1 MIRATA
7 PRTNGAAGPSGIDAG
22 GWRRLCTSFKSASSD
37 LCHSL
42 AATARRLCTS
52 LVDPKS
58 VAPLL
63 ACRLLAL
70 DKNPGVRP
78 IAVGEIARRII
89 AKAVLSIIRGDI
101 QDVAGTLQLCAG
113 QISGTEAAVHAVRE
127 SFLRED
133 TEAVLLVDASNAFN
147 TLNRQTALHNIRRLC
162 PSLSSILINCYRQST
177 ELFVDGDVLFS
188 EEGTT
193 QGDPLAMPMYAVDT
207 VPLIKRLN
215 SQVCQV
221 WYADDAT
228 ASGTIEDLRDWWD
241 QISKDGPAFGYHANA
256 SKTWLVTKPSFL
268 TKATAVFSNTDVKV
282 TSEGRPHLGA
292 ALGTREY
299 TENYVRTKVTEWSEE
314 LVTLAIIAKTQ
325 PHSAHAAFTHG
336 MTSKW
341 LYLSRVTTDISQL
354 LRPLE
359 EIIRIQLVSLKV
371 TEPLK
376 DAILEYAPEYTY
388 EILCDQL
395 TAKADVHTSRR
406 ETSTAEANR
415 VKQALHDNLQRAM
428 DLATEK
434 GASSWLT
441 SLPIDEFGFALHKG
455 AFHDALALRYG
466 WQPARTPS
474 NCTCGTKF
482 TIEHSLSCPRGG
494 FPTIRHNEIRDVT
507 VNLLSEVCHDV
518 RIEPDLQPL
527 TGEVMSGASAI
538 TEDGARLDIA
548 ANGFWSGRFEK
559 TFMDVRVFNR
569 HAPSNKQTTLTSC
582 YRKHERLK
590 KRAYEQRVRE
600 TEHATFTPL
609 VLSGTGG
616 MGMEA
621 TIFYKR
627 LASFLAMKWDQ
638 PYSTTVA

>member
-1 MIRATA
+1 M
-7 PRTNGAAGPSGIDAG
+7 
-22 GWRRLCTSFKSASSD
+22 
-37 LCHSL
+37 
-42 AATARRLCTS
+42 
-52 LVDPKS
+52 
-58 VAPLL
+58 
-63 ACRLLAL
+63 
-70 DKNPGVRP
+70 
-78 IAVGEIARRII
+78 
-89 AKAVLSIIRGDI
+89 
-101 QDVAGTLQLCAG
+101 
-113 QISGTEAAVHAVRE
+113 
-127 SFLRED
+127 
-133 TEAVLLVDASNAFN
+133 
-147 TLNRQTALHNIRRLC
+147 
-162 PSLSSILINCYRQST
+162 
-177 ELFVDGDVLFS
+177 DGDVLFS

-193 QGDPLAMPMYAVDT
+193 QGDPLAMPMYAVAT

-314 LVTLAIIAKTQ
+314 LVTLANIAKTQ

-341 LYLSRVTTDISQL
+341 LYLSRVTKDISQL
-354 LRPLE
+354 LHPLE
-359 EIIRIQLVSLKV
+359 EIIRIQLAPSLTNQPPPNNSIRDLLALPARLGGIALKKPDTTSDSEYLASLKV

-376 DAILEYAPEYTY
+376 DAILEHAPEYTY

-441 SLPIDEFGFALHKG
+441 ALPIDEFGFALHKG

-482 TIEHSLSCPRGG
+482 TIEHSFSCPRGG

-507 VNLLSEVCHDV
+507 ANLLSEVCHDV

-548 ANGFWSGRFEK
+548 ANGFWGGRFEK
-559 TFMDVRVFNR
+559 TFMDVRIFNP

-609 VLSGTGG
+609 VLSATGG
-616 MGMEA
+616 MRMEA

-627 LASFLAMKWDQ
+627 LASFLATKWDQ
-638 PYSTTVA
+638 PYSTTVAWLRCRITFSLLRSAIQCIRGARSRSGCAAKLPPPMDLITTESKLSF